1 MVYLEYLRETWSL
14 ESGVSTWS
22 LDSGVYLKDFLLGV
36 FYLESF
42 DLESDFLIRERPLR
56 PLFNKKVVPVTGPIK
71 DIGNWGLG
79 KGEGKGKGEGEG
91 KGGGDG
97 FLKPK

>member
-14 ESGVSTWS
+14 Q
-22 LDSGVYLKDFLLGV
+22 SGVYLKDFPLGV
-36 FYLESF
+36 SNLGVY
-42 DLESDFLIRERPLR
+42 LESDFLIRERPLR

-97 FLKPK
+97 VLKPK